1 MLILARKKD
10 QVIKIGDQ
18 ITITV
23 IEIGD
28 GSVRLGIDAPRSMPI
43 HRLEIYEAIE
53 RENKQAATVSVH
65 LADLTQNGPIVRKG

>member
-1 MLILARKKD
+1 MLVLARKKD

-28 GSVRLGIDAPRSMPI
+28 GSVRLGIEAPRSMPI

-53 RENKQAATVSVH
+53 RENRQAAASVN
-65 LADLTQNGPIVRKG
+65 LVDLTGIGPIVRKG